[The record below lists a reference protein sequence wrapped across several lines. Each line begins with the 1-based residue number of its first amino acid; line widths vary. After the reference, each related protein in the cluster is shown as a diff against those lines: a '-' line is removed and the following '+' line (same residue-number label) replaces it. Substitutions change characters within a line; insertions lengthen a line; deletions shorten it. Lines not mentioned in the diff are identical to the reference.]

1 MKRFGAPLQRAG
13 RRATARYPCP
23 TRGGGSL
30 RAPSFRT
37 TRRRRS
43 GRARIYAE
51 QGADELVVLD
61 VSATLE
67 ERTAALDVVR
77 QLRSV
82 LRIPLT
88 VGGGVRSVDDA
99 QALLAAGADKVAVN
113 SAAVARPELLNE
125 LAARFGRQCTVSCG
139 RAWRSGPERARGRGG
154 RAETSR
160 CVWIAGRGRQRGAGC
175 STSWDQDGTRSGYD
189 LKLLRAAARRV
200 RVPIIASGGASTP
213 AHMTQA
219 FQAGAHAVLAA
230 SIFHD
235 DEMTCAQVKTALRQQ
250 GMEVRI

>member
-1 MKRFGAPLQRAG
+1 M
-13 RRATARYPCP
+13 
-23 TRGGGSL
+23 
-30 RAPSFRT
+30 
-37 TRRRRS
+37 
-43 GRARIYAE
+43 
-51 QGADELVVLD
+51 
-61 VSATLE
+61 
-67 ERTAALDVVR
+67 
-77 QLRSV
+77 
-82 LRIPLT
+82 
-88 VGGGVRSVDDA
+88 RSVDDA

-125 LAARFGRQCTVSCG
+125 LAARFGRQCTVAAVDARRIG
-139 RAWRSGPERARGRGG
+139 RAWAVRVRGG
-154 RAETSR
+154 ASRRAAAS
-160 CVWIAGRGRQRGAGC
+160 WIGWKRLPAAAPAVLL
-175 STSWDQDGTRSGYD
+175 TSWDQDGTRSGYD

-200 RVPIIASGGASTP
+200 QVPIIASGGASTP

>member
-1 MKRFGAPLQRAG
+1 ML
-13 RRATARYPCP
+13 TARVIPCLDV
-23 TRGGGSL
+23 RGGRVVKGTQFQNL
-30 RAPSFRT
+30 RDAGDPVA
-37 TRRRRS
+37 
-43 GRARIYAE
+43 RARLYAE

-77 QLRSV
+77 KLRSV

-88 VGGGVRSVDDA
+88 VGGGVRSVNDA

-125 LAARFGRQCTVSCG
+125 LAARFGRQCTVAAVDARQIRPG
-139 RAWRSGPERARGRGG
+139 AWAVRVRGG
-154 RAETSR
+154 RVETSR
-160 CVWIAGRGRQRGAGC
+160 CVVDWLEEAAGRGAGEVLL
-175 STSWDQDGTRSGYD
+175 TSWDQDGTRSGYD
-189 LKLLRAAARRV
+189 LELLRAAARRV

-219 FQAGAHAVLAA
+219 LHAGAHAVLAA

-235 DEMTCAQVKTALRQQ
+235 DEMTCAQVKTALREQ